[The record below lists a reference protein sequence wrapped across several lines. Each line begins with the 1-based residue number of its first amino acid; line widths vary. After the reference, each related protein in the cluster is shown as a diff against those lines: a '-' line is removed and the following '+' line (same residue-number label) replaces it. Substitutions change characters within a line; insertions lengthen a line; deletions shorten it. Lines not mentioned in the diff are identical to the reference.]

1 MFNIIAAALG
11 IAGTAGQVF
20 ATVEAGKAAEEAAE
34 RRAEE
39 ERIAAQAEELK
50 RREELNRVLASNI
63 LSQATSGIAAEG
75 TPASLAL
82 EQAKTIGESEGVL
95 ALSQRLRERNLLMEG
110 RTARSMA
117 NMQAAS
123 TLLQG
128 ASSLFSDIS
137 TITGKSNTSSSG
149 SKTTT

>member
-1 MFNIIAAALG
+1 MSYVIAA
-11 IAGTAGQVF
+11 IAITGQVVSTF

-63 LSQATSGIAAEG
+63 LSQATSGIATEG

-110 RTARSMA
+110 RTAKSMA
-117 NMQAAS
+117 NLQAA
-123 TLLQG
+123 G
-128 ASSLFSDIS
+128 SLMKAAPGLKTDIEAL
-137 TITGKSNTSSSG
+137 TG
-149 SKTTT
+149 

>member
-1 MFNIIAAALG
+1 MSYVIAA
-11 IAGTAGQVF
+11 IAITGQVVSTF

-82 EQAKTIGESEGVL
+82 EQAKTISESEGVL

-110 RTARSMA
+110 RTAKSMA
-117 NMQAAS
+117 NLQAA
-123 TLLQG
+123 G
-128 ASSLFSDIS
+128 SLMKAAPGLKTDIEEL
-137 TITGKSNTSSSG
+137 TG
-149 SKTTT
+149 

>member
-1 MFNIIAAALG
+1 MSYVIAA
-11 IAGTAGQVF
+11 IAITGQVVSTF

-110 RTARSMA
+110 RTARS
-117 NMQAAS
+117 
-123 TLLQG
+123 
-128 ASSLFSDIS
+128 
-137 TITGKSNTSSSG
+137 
-149 SKTTT
+149 